1 MIQVHSDLMHLPK
14 FKNAVITIGT
24 FDGVHLG
31 HQQIIQ
37 QLISEADSINGETVI
52 ITFHPHP
59 RIIVGGPS
67 PVKILSTLEE
77 KIEMLDAKGIQH
89 VVVIPFNEAF
99 ANQDAEEYI
108 TNFLVEKFH
117 PHTIIIGYDH
127 RFGKNRQGDYHLL
140 EDMGK
145 LNNYKVKEI
154 PEHVLNE
161 LIISSTRV
169 REALLKSDID
179 TANKYLGYAYFFE
192 GTVVEGNKLGRTL
205 GYSTANIKIAEAEK
219 LTPGNGVYAV
229 QVRLKQNTYKGMMN
243 IGFRPTIDGINRM
256 IEVNIFDFDQD
267 IYGEKLRVTVLHHL
281 RGEIKFNGLDA
292 LKAQLAQDKIEAIKV
307 LQ

>member
-1 MIQVHSDLMHLPK
+1 MIQVHSDLMHLPT

-37 QLISEADSINGETVI
+37 QLKNEAAAIDGETVI

-67 PVKILSTLEE
+67 QVKILNTLEE

-99 ANQDAEEYI
+99 ANQTAEEYI

-117 PHTIIIGYDH
+117 PHTIFIGYDH
-127 RFGKNRQGDYHLL
+127 RFGKNRHGDYHLL

-145 LNNYKVKEI
+145 LNNYEVKEI

-179 TANKYLGYAYFFE
+179 TANEYLGYAYFFE

-205 GYSTANIKIAEAEK
+205 GYPTDNIKIAEAE
-219 LTPGNGVYAV
+219 
-229 QVRLKQNTYKGMMN
+229 
-243 IGFRPTIDGINRM
+243 
-256 IEVNIFDFDQD
+256 
-267 IYGEKLRVTVLHHL
+267 
-281 RGEIKFNGLDA
+281 
-292 LKAQLAQDKIEAIKV
+292 
-307 LQ
+307 